1 MLSIIRLA
9 FVLMSPTPEP
19 NIATFY
25 CQVFNYRVIIE
36 ILMKEFRFDPS
47 GTEITWQYK
56 LSTYYD
62 LYNFE
67 LFQSYKTLYWII
79 RKEQMFLFFTS
90 STWKWKKLKELVALK
105 VQRTM
110 QANFTWKIVR
120 IIVHIE
126 DSEARDNLN
135 AFSIL

>member
-1 MLSIIRLA
+1 
-9 FVLMSPTPEP
+9 
-19 NIATFY
+19 
-25 CQVFNYRVIIE
+25 
-36 ILMKEFRFDPS
+36 MKEFRFDPS